1 MNWQSYLALALKEG
15 ASLTRDWDSSYPA
28 TTLYYREKNADLLEG
43 RGKLG
48 KEYGRVSQKVI

>member
-28 TTLYYREKNADLLEG
+28 TTSYYREKNADL
-43 RGKLG
+43 
-48 KEYGRVSQKVI
+48 